1 MGMTASDVLG
11 VTFIDK
17 VTKFRGVAT
26 GYASYL
32 TGCAQALLIAEAKD
46 GKSGAAQWIDVQR
59 LDRDDSVPRIV
70 IDNGATP
77 GCDAPAPI
85 R

>member
-1 MGMTASDVLG
+1 MSGEADVLG

-32 TGCAQALLIAEAKD
+32 TGCAQALLVSEAKD
-46 GKSGAAQWIDVQR
+46 GKSGEAQWIDVQR
-59 LDRDDSVPRIV
+59 LDRDFTVPRIV

-77 GCDAPAPI
+77 GCNAPAPI